1 MIAAG
6 LLALLVAGGV
16 GPWLAAALAVVLV
29 AAWKAEGSRW
39 RLSERAGL
47 VAVLLSLPLFYLD
60 WKLQLATGWAGD
72 RARASVGAL
81 AHFII
86 FLSLVKL
93 WHAKADRDWLFL
105 YLVSFFEVLL
115 AAGLSLSP
123 RFVGSLA
130 VYVFCAV
137 STVVCFEIRRAQRG
151 APAYETRY
159 LFNERAPWLR
169 RWRARSR
176 PAPAPKG
183 EARRLVA
190 VAVCLLALIFV
201 LALPVFYFS
210 PRLGRGGAMARA
222 EGGLAGIVGFSD
234 AVTIGEYGRL
244 QQSERVMMRVRV
256 EDPYAARNLSLR
268 WRGVALDE
276 FDGRTWRRSS
286 REKVYQGR
294 NPRNFFQFGTAESV
308 EHLTT
313 QTFFVEPVDTPV
325 LFIAPRAVAVS
336 GQLPFVGRDS
346 EGGLSTREHPQERI
360 TYRAFSDTREPPLES
375 LRRDNGPYTREDA
388 ARYLRLPGK
397 LDPRIP
403 ELARGLV
410 TGTGVDNRY
419 DAARVFEQYFRQN
432 FKYSLDT
439 RGEGE
444 DPLADFMFRARA
456 GHCEY
461 YSTAMAVMLRSVGVA
476 ARVVNGFQ
484 MGEYNDA
491 ADVFTVRQSDAHSWV
506 EAYFPETDAWVTFD
520 PTPTAD
526 RPFGANG
533 AGPRGA
539 LAKYAEAL
547 EMFWIQYVADYDRQQ
562 QQQLAIT
569 LRERLG
575 DYQRGGFRLFERWGA
590 NFSKW
595 WEGTAAVSAAAGS
608 PLLVRVTPLL
618 VLASALG
625 LGLLVF
631 SRSGRGSRLG
641 RRLKGWRG
649 ARAGR
654 SPVQFYERMTRAL
667 VSRGL
672 RRAAEQTPLEF
683 ASTLDAPEAVLLTRA
698 YNRVRFGAHRL
709 TATEADRV
717 EEWLRKI
724 ERP

>member
-1 MIAAG
+1 MITAG
-6 LLALLVAGGV
+6 LLALAVAGGV
-16 GPWLAAALAVVLV
+16 ETWLAAALAVVIV
-29 AAWKAEGSRW
+29 AAWKTEGGRW
-39 RLSERAGL
+39 RLSERAVL

-60 WKLQLATGWAGD
+60 WKLQTAMGWAGD

-93 WHAKADRDWLFL
+93 WQAKADRDWLFL

-123 RFVGSLA
+123 RFVASLA

-137 STVVCFEIRRAQRG
+137 STVVCFEIRRAQGG
-151 APAYETRY
+151 APAYETRF
-159 LFNERAPWLR
+159 LFNEGAGLFRRVRAKK
-169 RWRARSR
+169 ASR
-176 PAPAPKG
+176 TAVPRG
-183 EARRLVA
+183 EARRLIA
-190 VAVCLLALIFV
+190 VAVCLLALIFA

-210 PRLGRGGAMARA
+210 PRLGRGGSMARA

-234 AVTIGEYGRL
+234 EVTIGEYGRL
-244 QQSERVMMRVRV
+244 QQSGRVMMRVRV
-256 EDPYAARNLSLR
+256 EDPYAARNLYLR

-286 REKVYQGR
+286 AEKTYRGR

-308 EHLTT
+308 EHLTQ

-336 GQLPFVGRDS
+336 GPLPFVGRDS

-360 TYRAFSDTREPPLES
+360 TYRAFSDTREPPVES
-375 LRRDNGPYTREDA
+375 LRRDTGPYTRDVA
-388 ARYLRLPGK
+388 ARYLQLPARL
-397 LDPRIP
+397 DARIP

-410 TGTGVDNRY
+410 EGNGVDNRY
-419 DAARVFEQYFRQN
+419 DAGRVFEQYFRQN

-520 PTPTAD
+520 PTPSAD

-547 EMFWIQYVADYDRQQ
+547 EMFWIQYVADYDKQQ
-562 QQQLAIT
+562 QQQLATT
-569 LRERLG
+569 LRDRLG
-575 DYQRGGFRLFERWGA
+575 EYQRGGSRLFEKLSA
-590 NFSKW
+590 NVTAW
-595 WEGTAAVSAAAGS
+595 WEATPAFGAASASPFVVRAA
-608 PLLVRVTPLL
+608 PLVA
-618 VLASALG
+618 LASALG
-625 LGLLVF
+625 LGLVVF
-631 SRSGRGSRLG
+631 ARGRGFRWG
-641 RRLKGWRG
+641 RRLRDWRG
-649 ARAGR
+649 GAGR

-667 VSRGL
+667 ESRGL

-698 YNRVRFGAHRL
+698 YNRVRFGAHQL
-709 TATEADRV
+709 TAEEADRV
-717 EEWLRKI
+717 EDWLRKI